1 MTSIKTLCRGSNCKY
16 DLYILHDAQNVE
28 VIYLNCGVEKKVD
41 LIIAS
46 CGFNGFISDT
56 LTFSCPDS
64 STCGTLH
71 PFAIRPQVHRSRVGL
86 LTGREREKCHIA

>member
-16 DLYILHDAQNVE
+16 DLYILHAAQYVE

-46 CGFNGFISDT
+46 CGFNGFNSDT
-56 LTFSCPDS
+56 LTFSS
-64 STCGTLH
+64 ICGAL
-71 PFAIRPQVHRSRVGL
+71 HRSQFSPKSTDPVS
-86 LTGREREKCHIA
+86 AS

>member
-16 DLYILHDAQNVE
+16 DLYILHAAQYVE

-41 LIIAS
+41 LIVAS
-46 CGFNGFISDT
+46 CGFNGFNSDT

-64 STCGTLH
+64 SICGALH
-71 PFAIRPQVHRSRVGL
+71 RSQFSHRSRVGL
-86 LTGREREKCHIA
+86 LTGREREKCHLGLV